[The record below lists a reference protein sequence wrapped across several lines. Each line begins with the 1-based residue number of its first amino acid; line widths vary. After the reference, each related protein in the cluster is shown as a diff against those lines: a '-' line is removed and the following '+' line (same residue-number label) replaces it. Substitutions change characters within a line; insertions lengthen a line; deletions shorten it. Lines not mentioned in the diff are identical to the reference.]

1 MGYSLCR
8 ENFQNITGSHRERS
22 IKRYYKKNYDDA
34 FKRQSSRQHE
44 KMRVRRMLIS
54 NYIKDTGD
62 HNTAHIAIVLDIKLS
77 TLLRDIRAMG
87 YKTKAGIIL

>member
-1 MGYSLCR
+1 MPR
-8 ENFQNITGSHRERS
+8 EFPEYNWITPRTLDQALLQ
-22 IKRYYKKNYDDA
+22 KNYDDA

-44 KMRVRRMLIS
+44 KMRIRRMLIS

-62 HNTAHIAIVLDIKLS
+62 HNTAHIAVVLDIKIS

>member
-1 MGYSLCR
+1 MPR
-8 ENFQNITGSHRERS
+8 EFPEYNWITPRNVEQAVQ
-22 IKRYYKKNYDDA
+22 KKQYDDA

-44 KMRVRRMLIS
+44 KMRIRRVLIS

-62 HNTAHIAIVLDIKLS
+62 RNIANIAVVLDIKLS

>member
-1 MGYSLCR
+1 MPR
-8 ENFQNITGSHRERS
+8 EFPEYNWITPRNIEQE
-22 IKRYYKKNYDDA
+22 IQQKNYDDA
-34 FKRQSSRQHE
+34 FKRRSSRQHE

-54 NYIKDTGD
+54 NYINDTGD
-62 HNTAHIAIVLDIKLS
+62 HNTAHIAVVLDIKLS